1 MTATAVDLDGRR
13 LRRERNRDA
22 VLDALVDLYG
32 EGNFDPSADD
42 IAQRAGLS
50 PRSLFRYF
58 DDVDDL
64 NRAAIQ
70 RQLDRARPLLDPGV
84 KADAA
89 TPAKI
94 EALVEA
100 RMRLYET
107 IAPSARSA
115 RACAHRHQLIA
126 AQVDQSRSYLRSQVR
141 RLFGPELTGDRA
153 ALLPAID
160 ALLSFESYDLLRRD
174 QGLSRPK
181 TVAALTAA
189 LNALLSR

>member
-1 MTATAVDLDGRR
+1 MTATASAADLDGRR

-32 EGNFDPSADD
+32 EGNFEPSADD
-42 IAQRAGLS
+42 IAQRAGIS

-84 KADAA
+84 GPDAPTA
-89 TPAKI
+89 TKI
-94 EALVEA
+94 ARLVEA
-100 RMRLYET
+100 RVRLHET
-107 IAPSARSA
+107 IAPAARSA

-126 AQVDQSRSYLRSQVR
+126 AQINQSRSHLRSQVR
-141 RLFGPELTGDRA
+141 RLFAREL
-153 ALLPAID
+153 
-160 ALLSFESYDLLRRD
+160 
-174 QGLSRPK
+174 
-181 TVAALTAA
+181 
-189 LNALLSR
+189 